1 MIRLSSSLCNKP
13 ALFIC
18 AGIGITLATTAVTVA
33 SLYQMR
39 LDAMG
44 QARDAAQNMVVS
56 LQNEIGR
63 NLDIYQLA
71 MRDVA
76 TSVGTTS
83 IARLPPEVRQLVAF
97 GSATNAKELGSLF
110 ATDATGKLVLDSRS
124 IQPRKLD
131 VSDRDYF
138 QIQQRQKDAGL
149 YISAP
154 YLPFTAASGIPQAHI
169 ALSRRLEDKSGDF
182 AGIVGGTLRLGYF
195 RQLFEHSILGRHD
208 TITLLR
214 TDGTVLMR
222 QPFHESDIGRSLAG
236 GHSFEPLVQSDHGTY
251 VDIAVLD
258 HIERLYT
265 FRRVGSYPLVIVV
278 GFATDDIFA
287 GWRKR
292 AIAIGIV
299 SAILDGLL
307 ILLSLMFSR
316 QLRKRLTMERRL
328 QRLAWFDPLTGL
340 PNRAQ
345 LQREALRLLTN
356 AKRNGATLAVLFVD
370 LDRFKRVNDTQGHAV
385 GDQVLSEIARRLQS
399 QIQTGDVIG
408 RLGGDEF
415 LAVIQECDVL
425 KAKHVAARILQS
437 ACQPI
442 LINTE
447 QDTRITI
454 SASVGIALSP
464 HDGEETDILLR
475 NADLAMYKA
484 KSSGRNQVWFYA
496 PEYER
501 QAKEQLEL
509 EIALQRAL
517 RGNALNVAYQPKVDG
532 TGALRGVEALVRWD
546 NDGQGSI
553 APDRF
558 IAIAEESGLIADM
571 DAWVMVEACRQLAG
585 WRAEGLDVPN
595 ISVNVCAADFKRPN
609 YPGFITDT
617 LQSHGLVAA
626 DLTLEMTE
634 RVLFDESVDEIR
646 KTLDALQLIGIA
658 LSIDDFG
665 TGYSSLSYL
674 HRFTVKE
681 LKIDKSF
688 VQRIG
693 SDKMAESLA
702 QTLIHI
708 GEILKLT
715 VTAEG
720 VETQAQHDFLGA
732 HGCHLYQGFLFSPAL
747 APRDFARWVRTHRGT
762 KAILS
767 TTTPA

>member
-1 MIRLSSSLCNKP
+1 MIRLSSSLFNKP

-18 AGIGITLATTAVTVA
+18 AGIGITLATTGVTVA

-39 LDAMG
+39 LDATR

-56 LQNEIGR
+56 LQNDIER

-131 VSDRDYF
+131 VSGRDYF

-154 YLPFTAASGIPQAHI
+154 YLPFTAASEVPQAHI

-195 RQLFEHSILGRHD
+195 RQLFGHSILGRHD

-222 QPFHESDIGRSLAG
+222 QPFHESDIGKSLAG

-316 QLRKRLTMERRL
+316 QLRKRLTEAPRVFRRL
-328 QRLAWFDPLTGL
+328 FCLSHAPMADP
-340 PNRAQ
+340 
-345 LQREALRLLTN
+345 
-356 AKRNGATLAVLFVD
+356 
-370 LDRFKRVNDTQGHAV
+370 
-385 GDQVLSEIARRLQS
+385 
-399 QIQTGDVIG
+399 
-408 RLGGDEF
+408 
-415 LAVIQECDVL
+415 
-425 KAKHVAARILQS
+425 
-437 ACQPI
+437 
-442 LINTE
+442 
-447 QDTRITI
+447 
-454 SASVGIALSP
+454 ASF
-464 HDGEETDILLR
+464 E
-475 NADLAMYKA
+475 
-484 KSSGRNQVWFYA
+484 
-496 PEYER
+496 
-501 QAKEQLEL
+501 
-509 EIALQRAL
+509 
-517 RGNALNVAYQPKVDG
+517 
-532 TGALRGVEALVRWD
+532 
-546 NDGQGSI
+546 
-553 APDRF
+553 
-558 IAIAEESGLIADM
+558 
-571 DAWVMVEACRQLAG
+571 
-585 WRAEGLDVPN
+585 
-595 ISVNVCAADFKRPN
+595 
-609 YPGFITDT
+609 
-617 LQSHGLVAA
+617 
-626 DLTLEMTE
+626 
-634 RVLFDESVDEIR
+634 
-646 KTLDALQLIGIA
+646 
-658 LSIDDFG
+658 
-665 TGYSSLSYL
+665 
-674 HRFTVKE
+674 
-681 LKIDKSF
+681 
-688 VQRIG
+688 
-693 SDKMAESLA
+693 
-702 QTLIHI
+702 
-708 GEILKLT
+708 
-715 VTAEG
+715 
-720 VETQAQHDFLGA
+720 
-732 HGCHLYQGFLFSPAL
+732 
-747 APRDFARWVRTHRGT
+747 
-762 KAILS
+762 
-767 TTTPA
+767 

>member
-1 MIRLSSSLCNKP
+1 MIRLSSSLFNKP

-18 AGIGITLATTAVTVA
+18 AGIGITLATTGVTVA

-56 LQNEIGR
+56 LQNEIER

-97 GSATNAKELGSLF
+97 GSATNAKDLGSLF

-154 YLPFTAASGIPQAHI
+154 YLPFKAASGVPQANI

-195 RQLFEHSILGRHD
+195 RQLLEHSILGRHD

-222 QPFHESDIGRSLAG
+222 QPFHESDIGKSLAG

-532 TGALRGVEALVRWD
+532 TGALRGAEALVRWD

-571 DAWVMVEACRQLAG
+571 DAWVMVEACRQLAE

-595 ISVNVCAADFKRPN
+595 ISVNVCAADFKRPD

-732 HGCHLYQGFLFSPAL
+732 HGCHLYQGFLFSPPL
-747 APRDFARWVRTHRGT
+747 APRDFARWVRTDRGT